1 MTAKYWG
8 AYNYVRVK
16 CLTTIA
22 QGKQGK
28 TDLIYKMWRQFM
40 SIANCRARV
49 SKFRPPD
56 KFILLLIFVQK
67 LRMFYTFWKRVGRRR
82 YKTMY
87 LLFGSLQK
95 ELLRT
100 AWSKSFSW
108 YNRFL
113 AKMSFHNVRVQV
125 HCQIQMFTGTPG
137 LYLINTILARHSKW
151 WRWKMSPDFGKCPFG
166 VEVRGQTCLW
176 LSTAL
181 KQNYKI
187 YI

>member
-49 SKFRPPD
+49 SKFRPQD

-108 YNRFL
+108 YNWDFWPKCHSTMWGCRYTVRFRCLL
-113 AKMSFHNVRVQV
+113 A
-125 HCQIQMFTGTPG
+125 P
-137 LYLINTILARHSKW
+137 LA
-151 WRWKMSPDFGKCPFG
+151 
-166 VEVRGQTCLW
+166 
-176 LSTAL
+176 ST
-181 KQNYKI
+181 
-187 YI
+187 